1 MSDEQH
7 VGYGH
12 TADTPTLLLNVRFRP
27 IPVSFGFDGRPDLD
41 EKVVEQRAL
50 RFSLAMAS

>member
-50 RFSLAMAS
+50 RFSLAMVS